1 MRLASDYMTSGPRQ
15 QGLLLYDNVDP
26 EDGGE
31 IGMERDGFMNMFSV
45 EFRFFPSFSFFRF
58 FLY

>member
-1 MRLASDYMTSGPRQ
+1 MRLASDCMASGPLQ
-15 QGLLLYDNVDP
+15 QGLLLYVDS

-31 IGMERDGFMNMFSV
+31 IGMERDGFMNVFSV
-45 EFRFFPSFSFFRF
+45 EFRFFPSFSFFFLF